1 MKPNYWHVFAAISF
15 ITSLPQY
22 RQVLTPRRRSDD
34 RTAASVQTRL
44 TLPPDV
50 HDSDHSSGSRILKLT
65 FVILGFG
72 LMLLSIVLP
81 MLMETAVQHRGALTT
96 GYLRS
101 LTPFIADAAMASSF
115 VAMVVILSFERSG
128 ASRKSVLF
136 GVVTLSVFVTEIV
149 LSLYLSLV
157 RPPIGAAS
165 IVFGIYTLI
174 GLVPLGLACTMFT
187 LASLLRPGA

>member
-1 MKPNYWHVFAAISF
+1 MEPIYWHVRAVISF
-15 ITSLPQY
+15 ITSSLQSH
-22 RQVLTPRRRSDD
+22 RVLTLGRRSDD
-34 RTAASVQTRL
+34 RTAFAQTRL
-44 TLPPDV
+44 TLAPDV
-50 HDSDHSSGSRILKLT
+50 HDSDHLSGSRILELT

-81 MLMETAVQHRGALTT
+81 ILMETAVQHRGAITA
-96 GYLRS
+96 GYLRY
-101 LTPFIADAAMASSF
+101 LTPLIVDAAMASSF
-115 VAMVVILSFERSG
+115 VAIVVILSFERSW

-136 GVVTLSVFVTEIV
+136 GIVTLSVFVTEIV

-157 RPPIGAAS
+157 RSPVGAAS

-187 LASLLRPGA
+187 LASLLRAGA